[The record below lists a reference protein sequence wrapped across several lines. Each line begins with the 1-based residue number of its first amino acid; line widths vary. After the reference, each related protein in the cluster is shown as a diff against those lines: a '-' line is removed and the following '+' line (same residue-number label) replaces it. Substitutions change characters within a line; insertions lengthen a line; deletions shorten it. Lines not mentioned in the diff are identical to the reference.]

1 MSDKADFDLTFEALT
16 GNSPFPWQSRL
27 YGQFAT
33 GHFPAT
39 ACLPTGL
46 GKTSIIAIWLIA
58 LANYPERVPRR
69 FVYVVNRRT
78 VVDQTTDEVIKYR
91 KHLSAKPE
99 LAATKKALEEL
110 CAIPLQVNGSPL
122 AISTLRGQFADNRE
136 WSTDPARPAVI
147 CGTVDMIGSRLLFS
161 GYGIGFKSKPLH
173 AGFLGQDVLLVHDEA
188 HLEQPFQKLLKSIE
202 EEQKQAEQTC
212 HLPWKKLQVMELT
225 ATPRSENDATTE
237 PPFKLDS
244 DDERNDVIQQR
255 LFAKKQL
262 SLIPLTDA
270 KKPWS
275 ELAEQ
280 ALKFEASGQAVLVFS
295 QNIETVMEVRDTL
308 EKRKLAC
315 KTLTG
320 TMRGLERDGL
330 VRDSVFIRFLPESN
344 RPPSILPA
352 EGTVYLICT
361 SAGEVGVNIS
371 ADHLVCDLSPFDSM
385 AQRFGRVNRFGNTS
399 DTTVTVLYPTQFDPT
414 KPLDPRRE
422 KTLALLQKLDGDA
435 SPQALGGLDP
445 EERIAAF
452 TPPPVM
458 LPATDILF
466 DAWALTSITGSLPG
480 RPPVEPYL
488 HGIAGWEPP
497 ETEVAWRE
505 EVETVTDNDLLE
517 RYPPGELLEC
527 FPILPHELLKDRS
540 DRVFNTFLR
549 KLELSDEQAKLPVW
563 IEAPDGTIDHDWTIR
578 KLVDAEKSVIEG
590 KRLLLP
596 PALGGLNSQ
605 GMLDANE
612 VRSQK
617 DDVEEDPNADFLD
630 VSCQVSVGPSLRTR
644 VWSDDPDLQSKTD
657 GLHLIHEIDT
667 RSDGEIESD
676 ELSPDKLWLWYRA
689 NQEGELTTTSKRPVL
704 WTVHVQDVVDK
715 AVELTTEGRLSLTSE
730 LGKAIVLAA
739 RFHDHGKRRR
749 RFQSVLSN
757 RAYPNVVL
765 AKSDGKR
772 SLVPDEYRHEFGSLI
787 DLTDPT
793 ESDKA
798 QFAED
803 LAEFANL
810 VPEMRDVVLHLIA
823 THHGWGRPHFDPDH
837 GGYELERPG
846 TDPMLADVPR
856 RFARL
861 QRRYGRWGLA
871 YLESLLRAAD
881 WAASGNPSKYVG
893 DDE

>member
-1 MSDKADFDLTFEALT
+1 MSDRTDFCLTFQALT
-16 GNSPFPWQSRL
+16 GNRPFPWQSRL
-27 YGQFAT
+27 YDQFVV
-33 GHFPAT
+33 GEFPAT
-39 ACLPTGL
+39 ASLPTGL

-58 LANYPERVPRR
+58 LANCPDKVPRR
-69 FVYVVNRRT
+69 LVYVVNRRT
-78 VVDQTTDEVIKYR
+78 VVDQTTVEVEAYR
-91 KHLSAKPE
+91 KHLSEKPE
-99 LAATKKALEEL
+99 LTAIKDALEQL
-110 CAIPLQVNGSPL
+110 CAIPFEGTLSPL

-188 HLEQPFQKLLKSIE
+188 HLEQPFQQLLKSIE
-202 EEQKQAEQTC
+202 EEQAKGEQTGD
-212 HLPWKKLQVMELT
+212 LPWRKLRVMELT
-225 ATPRSENDATTE
+225 ATPRSEDDAKTE
-237 PPFKLDS
+237 EPFKLDS
-244 DDERNDVIQQR
+244 EDEKHPVVRER

-262 SLIPLTDA
+262 SLIPLKDS
-270 KKPWS
+270 KKPSS

-280 ALKFEASGQAVLVFS
+280 ALKFGGSGQAVLVFG
-295 QNIETVMEVRDTL
+295 QTVETVMEVRDKL

-330 VRDSVFIRFLPESN
+330 VRDPIFIRFLPESN
-344 RPPSILPA
+344 RPKGVQPE
-352 EGTVYLICT
+352 EGTVYLVCT

-385 AQRFGRVNRFGNTS
+385 AQRFGRVNRFGKCDDTS
-399 DTTVTVLYPTQFDPT
+399 ITVMSPIEFDAT

-422 KTLALLQKLDGDA
+422 KTLALLNQLGGDA
-435 SPQALGGLDP
+435 SPQALGKLDP
-445 EERIAAF
+445 VERVAAF
-452 TPPPVM
+452 TPPPVV

-466 DAWALTSITGSLPG
+466 DSWAMTSITDKLPG

-505 EVETVTDNDLLE
+505 EVQTIKGDDLLK
-517 RYPPGELLEC
+517 RYPPKQLLDQ

-540 DRVFNTFLR
+540 ERVFNTFFKRL
-549 KLELSDEQAKLPVW
+549 KLSDQQANLPIW
-563 IEAPDGTIDHDWTIR
+563 IEASDGTIDQDWTIR
-578 KLVDAEKSVIEG
+578 KLLDADKSVIEG
-590 KRLLLP
+590 KRLLMP

-612 VRSQK
+612 IRSEK
-617 DDVEEDPNADFLD
+617 EESEDQADSASLD
-630 VSCQVSVGPSLRTR
+630 VSCRVSAGPLHR
-644 VWSDDPDLQSKTD
+644 VRIWSDDPDLESKTD
-657 GLHLIHEIDT
+657 GMHLFHEVDT
-667 RSDGEIESD
+667 RADEDFDSD
-676 ELSPDKLWLWYRA
+676 EPMPDELWLWYRA
-689 NQEGELTTTSKRPVL
+689 NQEGDLSTTRKRPVL
-704 WTVHVQDVVDK
+704 WTVHVSDVIERAK
-715 AVELTTEGRLSLTSE
+715 ELVADGKLPLTPD
-730 LGKAIVLAA
+730 LRKAIVLAA
-739 RFHDHGKRRR
+739 KFHDHGKRRK
-749 RFQSVLSN
+749 RFQTVLSN
-757 RAYPNVVL
+757 SDYPNLVL
-765 AKSDGKR
+765 AKSGGKR

-787 DLTDPT
+787 DLTNPT
-793 ESDKA
+793 EADR
-798 QFAED
+798 
-803 LAEFANL
+803 AEFASEL
-810 VPEMRDVVLHLIA
+810 AEYAKLSSEMQDVVLHLIA
-823 THHGWGRPHFDPDH
+823 SHHGWGRPHFDPDH
-837 GGYELERPG
+837 GGYDTERPR
-846 TDPMLADVPR
+846 TDQMLAYVPR